1 MTRLAVGNAVLLT
14 ALLVGGAAS
23 AATYNYT
30 DHWDYIRKPALSA
43 AETDTQVQADA
54 ESCNSMVGAQH
65 GMPTAAY
72 RSCMLQHGWKFSS
85 LTRIRVPDEPADPNF
100 SANVKLAPGHFIDH
114 DTGLDCQNMGGA
126 SVCAPPDGT
135 VHYYDPD
142 QGLNCTRT
150 GMMSVCSNM

>member
-1 MTRLAVGNAVLLT
+1 MTRLAIGNAVLLT
-14 ALLVGGAAS
+14 ALLVGGAAN

-30 DHWDYIRKPALSA
+30 DHWDYIRKHALSA

-54 ESCNSMVGAQH
+54 ESCNGMVGAQH

-85 LTRIRVPDEPADPNF
+85 LTRTRVPDEPADPNF

-114 DTGLDCQNMGGA
+114 DTGLYCQNMGGA
-126 SVCAPPDGT
+126 SVCDPPNGT
-135 VHYYDPD
+135 VHYYEPD